1 MTRVQDTST
10 RKAQGKRLP
19 WRWLSMALLVL
30 LVVVIAWLEP
40 DEEDL
45 FELCSTQGKPTI
57 YRTDQAEGY
66 FDGLTDNCWGCWRYL
81 RNTDYEFIEFSL
93 SKRRLDFDPIR
104 EPGIYRVSRIQA
116 GSPECHAELTAY
128 YTKSPMM
135 REEFERNNWCF
146 KVERYESRQA
156 RYGYYYQDLGVVS
169 YGPVT
174 GSAIRAQKLF
184 YLDHA
189 TDELLAETTNY
200 SLRKYPYIRFSSFGS
215 EKHCNTFK
223 DELGMR
229 DLRGSEIIVPVKERE
244 E

>member
-1 MTRVQDTST
+1 
-10 RKAQGKRLP
+10 L
-19 WRWLSMALLVL
+19 LLVL
-30 LVVVIAWLEP
+30 LVPVVLVIAWLEP

-57 YRTDQAEGY
+57 YRTVEAEGY

-81 RNTDYEFIEFSL
+81 RNTNYEFIEFSL

-146 KVERYESRQA
+146 KVERYDRRHA
-156 RYGYYYQDLGVVS
+156 RYGYYRKELGTITS
-169 YGPVT
+169 NPVT
-174 GSAIRAQKLF
+174 GSSIIGKRF
-184 YLDHA
+184 IFFDHSN
-189 TDELLAETTNY
+189 EQVLAEFTDYGLN
-200 SLRKYPYIRFSSFGS
+200 KYPAFQVSSFPS
-215 EKHCNTFK
+215 ISFCNDFY
-223 DELGMR
+223 DRIGR
-229 DLRGSEIIVPVKERE
+229 RGLNRQDVIKPSMEHRK
-244 E
+244 